1 MRNFFKPNNSD
12 GGQNPSRRNSEQTNL
27 SENIATIRRT
37 GVNTM
42 TARKSIYTI
51 IAAISVALVA
61 TVALVSIGNIGAQ
74 TAVTP
79 AEPAA
84 SRLADVNTP
93 NCGGADEPD
102 CSTGRVYA
110 VSKLSGLTNS
120 SAADE
125 LELSYTE
132 PGSSSTANRTLGYVG
147 DGNSLYATYA
157 SEQGVILADAD
168 NLIVVVEDADAIASR
183 PVGFPLTTLDS
194 TLSGS
199 TSGGQRISILLSPG
213 SYSNDLPILDA
224 DGDGDLRDDVTLFI
238 DGVVGTAN
246 NRFEVGEEFESNN
259 TAAYRIDAVDPG
271 LDGAFATIDITVFA
285 AQAVNTLAVTWE
297 TADMNNRVVVEVDS
311 SQRGA
316 NSSYLSLVETSR
328 GSGRFVGE
336 IQLVDSAVETN
347 QNTYDEYEDA
357 LFMVPAQQASRVT
370 LISGTV
376 SNVATDLRVID
387 GANVAIPLPVDSRSS
402 VTIRYLDKT
411 GEDSDR
417 EQTTTRST
425 TIAIDV
431 DAPEITVDS
440 PAHDSATSSR
450 RPDFRGSVVDAGG
463 SGLDVDSLRLA
474 IDNTY
479 DGDAGQNLA
488 AANAIDFVSA
498 ITNGYFA
505 RPTGLADSAVE
516 NVQGSYSNPRV
527 VIGEEDPTTGLYASD
542 TDYEDG
548 ADAVDFTYTPS
559 NAQRLLT
566 LQGLS
571 EIDQEVDF
579 QLFVYDL
586 AGNVG
591 ISDSDTES
599 DNADG
604 PTADINDNFQPH
616 VVSID
621 GSRPQLVDTD
631 EAQRSAAFSDP
642 ITVYPGTDNSDVRL
656 FDSTQTGLVWDN
668 GDREFRIDSNFIM
681 VVFND
686 RVVGATPS
694 DFDVDFSTSGVAD
707 PTVLRVVVPVNV
719 TPDDFVDT
727 AIAPTTP
734 PTPHPDAD
742 EIARVLGNSV
752 FIELST
758 SIPPA
763 DQPVVTVTGVDDSA
777 GNSINTDANTEPAND
792 GLGPE
797 VSVSISDG
805 TGVGSDADGTG
816 PGTLTRNAITIE
828 VTSNEEGTP
837 ELEFFQLVP
846 DPSTTDPDDMIP
858 ASRSTRN
865 ARGVSD
871 AGGTFVYEYDF
882 TPVRV
887 DNIVDGDVCVVIT
900 IADDAG
906 NPATRGVSDCASNDA
921 IGFTVDQAGPRLDTN
936 DFQTPAGGIATQ
948 TEYEQRPQVRIPFNE
963 DVQADSVEVR
973 IDGDDV
979 PDSRISS
986 SSSSAFVYQPATDL
1000 DFDTY
1005 RIEVRATDLAGNE
1018 GSFSSFNLVIEERG
1032 DFIVGLSAG
1041 WNLISFP
1048 SDPINP
1054 AVNSVFSNDAVQTV
1068 STFDAANFRNGDM
1081 QANRSA
1087 ATGNFSGSLTSVRAG
1102 LAYWVFADNP
1112 TDLEV
1117 ALLGPS
1123 SASNAARPGL
1133 TVIPTI
1139 PGVNLVGV
1147 VDTSRSNVNTQGDI
1161 VGNPLTRREADDQGN
1176 VSVENVT
1183 IATYL
1188 GGADYSRVYEYDSTR
1203 RQFVLLDDGANI
1215 EIGTGLLVFINADS
1229 SGRTAPIVP

>member
-74 TAVTP
+74 N
-79 AEPAA
+79 AA
-84 SRLADVNTP
+84 SRLADIPTP
-93 NCGGADEPD
+93 SCGGAGEAD
-102 CSTGRVYA
+102 CSTGRIYA
-110 VSKLSGLTNS
+110 ASRLAGLTNS
-120 SAADE
+120 SGADE
-125 LELSYTE
+125 LDLDYTG
-132 PGSSSTANRTLGYVG
+132 PSGVVDLTLDYVG

-157 SEQGVILADAD
+157 NEENVILDDAD
-168 NLIVVVEDADAIASR
+168 TLIVVVEDADAIAAR
-183 PVGFPLTTLDS
+183 TVGFDLA
-194 TLSGS
+194 TLSGL
-199 TSGGQRISILLSPG
+199 SGNIAAAQRVSILLSPG
-213 SYSNDLPILDA
+213 TYSDDLPILDA
-224 DGDGDLRDDVTLFI
+224 DGDGDLRDDVILFL
-238 DGVVGTAN
+238 DADSDNV
-246 NRFEVGEEFESNN
+246 FDDGEEFEANN
-259 TAAYRIDAVDPG
+259 TAAYRIDSVDPG
-271 LDGAFATIDITVFA
+271 LNGAFATIDITVFA
-285 AQAVNTLAVTWE
+285 MEAVADLAVTWE
-297 TADMNNRVVVEVDS
+297 TADMDNRVVVEVDS

-316 NSSYLSLVETSR
+316 GSTFLSIAETSR

-336 IQLVDSAVETN
+336 IQLVDSADETN
-347 QNTYDEYEDA
+347 QTNYDVYEDA
-357 LFMVPAQQASRVT
+357 TSSAALSIDTVNITVTAASGATSTVRVVD
-370 LISGTV
+370 GTQEV
-376 SNVATDLRVID
+376 V
-387 GANVAIPLPVDSRSS
+387 PLPVDSRSS
-402 VTIRYLDKT
+402 VTFRYLDKT
-411 GEDSDR
+411 GEDNSGRD
-417 EQTTTRST
+417 QTTTRST
-425 TIAIDV
+425 TVAIDA
-431 DAPEITVDS
+431 DAPEITVDL
-440 PAHDSATSSR
+440 PVNESATSSR
-450 RPDFRGSVVDAGG
+450 RPTFEGSVADAGG
-463 SGLDVDSLRLA
+463 SGLDVESLRLA

-479 DGDAGQNLA
+479 NDIATANVDEA
-488 AANAIDFVSA
+488 AANAVDIAGA
-498 ITNGYFA
+498 ISNLGYFTRNSGYDVA
-505 RPTGLADSAVE
+505 AVDNTAGSA
-516 NVQGSYSNPRV
+516 SDPRV
-527 VIGEEDPTTGLYASD
+527 LVGSDDPTSGLYAAD

-548 ADAVDFTYTPS
+548 ADAVDFSYTPS

-566 LQGLS
+566 DEELS
-571 EIDQEVDF
+571 SIDQQVDF
-579 QLFVYDL
+579 QLFVYDV

-591 ISDSDTES
+591 ISDSDP
-599 DNADG
+599 DDDG
-604 PTADINDNFQPH
+604 AAMSGIEDDFQPH
-616 VVSID
+616 VFSID
-621 GSRPQLVDTD
+621 GSRPILVDTD
-631 EAQRSAAFSDP
+631 SGQRGAAFP

-686 RVVGATPS
+686 RVVGAAPG
-694 DFDVDFSTSGVAD
+694 DFDVDFSTAGVAD
-707 PTVLRVVVPVNV
+707 PTILRVVVPVNV
-719 TPDDFVDT
+719 TPDDFVDPAST
-727 AIAPTTP
+727 TTP
-734 PTPHPDAD
+734 PALHADAA

-828 VTSNEEGTP
+828 VTSNEAGVP
-837 ELEFFQLVP
+837 RLEFFQLVP
-846 DPSTTDPDDMIP
+846 DTSTPNDPDDVIP
-858 ASRSTRN
+858 ASRSTRD
-865 ARGVSD
+865 AREISD
-871 AGGTFVYEYDF
+871 ANGIFRYEYDF

-887 DNIVDGDVCVVIT
+887 DNIVDGDVCVVVSV
-900 IADDAG
+900 ADDAG
-906 NPATRGVSDCASNDA
+906 NPATRGVNDCANNDA
-921 IGFTVDQAGPRLDTN
+921 IGFTVDTDGPDLDTA

-948 TEYEQRPQVRIPFNE
+948 TEYEQRPQVRIPFDE

-979 PDSRISS
+979 PASRISS
-986 SSSSAFVYQPATDL
+986 SSASSFVYQPSTDL

-1018 GSFSSFNLVIEERG
+1018 GSFDAFNLVIEERG

-1147 VDTSRSNVNTQGDI
+1147 VDTSRSNANTQGDI
-1161 VGNPLTRREADDQGN
+1161 VGNPLTRRAADAAGAVTD
-1176 VSVENVT
+1176 ENVT

-1188 GGADYSRVYEYDSTR
+1188 GETDYSRVYSYDSTR
-1203 RQFVLLDDGANI
+1203 RQFVLLNDGADI

>member
-1 MRNFFKPNNSD
+1 
-12 GGQNPSRRNSEQTNL
+12 
-27 SENIATIRRT
+27 
-37 GVNTM
+37 M

-74 TAVTP
+74 N
-79 AEPAA
+79 AA
-84 SRLADVNTP
+84 TRLADIPTP
-93 NCGGADEPD
+93 ECGGMDEAD
-102 CSTGRVYA
+102 CSAGRVYA
-110 VSKLSGLTNS
+110 VSRLSGLTNS

-125 LELSYTE
+125 LDLDYTG
-132 PGSSSTANRTLGYVG
+132 PSSPTAVDLTLDYVG

-157 SEQGVILADAD
+157 NEANVIRSNADT
-168 NLIVVVEDADAIASR
+168 LIVVVEDADAIASR
-183 PVGFPLTTLDS
+183 PVGFPLTTLRS
-194 TLSGS
+194 GLTGS
-199 TSGGQRISILLSPG
+199 TTEGQRISILLSPG
-213 SYSNDLPILDA
+213 TYSNDLPILDA
-224 DGDGDLRDDVTLFI
+224 DGDGDLRDDVVLFV
-238 DGVVGTAN
+238 DGQGAGTAN
-246 NRFEVGEEFESNN
+246 NEFEEGEEEFVSNN
-259 TAAYRIDAVDPG
+259 TAAYRIDQVDPG
-271 LDGAFATIDITVFA
+271 LNGAFATIDITVFA
-285 AQAVNTLAVTWE
+285 VQAVNTLAVTWE
-297 TADMNNRVVVEVDS
+297 TADMDNRVVVEVDS

-316 NSSYLSLVETSR
+316 GSTFLSLPETSR

-336 IQLVDSAVETN
+336 IQLVDSAVEAN
-347 QNTYDEYEDA
+347 QTTYDLYEDA
-357 LFMVPAQQASRVT
+357 DASLDVT
-370 LISGTV
+370 NIALPMTGTV
-376 SNVATDLRVID
+376 RVVD
-387 GANVAIPLPVDSRSS
+387 GSQEVVPLPVDSRSS

-411 GEDSDR
+411 GEDNDR
-417 EQTTTRST
+417 DQTTTRST
-425 TIAIDV
+425 TVAIDA
-431 DAPEITVDS
+431 DAPDITVDS
-440 PAHDSATSSR
+440 PVNDSATSSR
-450 RPDFRGSVVDAGG
+450 RPTFEGSVTDAGG

-479 DGDAGQNLA
+479 DGDPGQNLA
-488 AANAIDFVSA
+488 ADNAIDLVSA
-498 ITNGYFA
+498 ITNGYFD
-505 RPTGLADSAVE
+505 RPTDVADSAVE
-516 NVQGSYSNPRV
+516 NTQANYSDPRV
-527 VIGEEDPTTGLYASD
+527 VIGEEDPTTGLYAAD

-548 ADAVDFTYTPS
+548 VDTVDFDYTPS

-566 LQGLS
+566 IQELS
-571 EIDQEVDF
+571 SIDQEVDF
-579 QLFVYDL
+579 QLFVYDI

-591 ISDSDTES
+591 ISDSDPE
-599 DNADG
+599 DDGADG
-604 PTADINDNFQPH
+604 SGIEDDFQPH

-621 GSRPQLVDTD
+621 GSRPQLADTD
-631 EAQRSAAFSDP
+631 EGQRGAAFP

-686 RVVGATPS
+686 RVVGATPN
-694 DFDVDFSTSGVAD
+694 DFDVDFSTAGVAD
-707 PTVLRVVVPVNV
+707 PSILRVVVPTNV
-719 TPDDFVDT
+719 SNDDFIESTSTDAQGVV
-727 AIAPTTP
+727 TTVY
-734 PTPHPDAD
+734 HPDVD
-742 EIARVLGNSV
+742 DIVRVLGNSV
-752 FIELST
+752 FIELGT

-792 GLGPE
+792 GLGPN

-828 VTSNEEGTP
+828 VTSNEAGVP
-837 ELEFFQLVP
+837 RLEFFQLVP
-846 DPSTTDPDDMIP
+846 DPSTPDPDDVIP
-858 ASRSTRN
+858 ASRSTRD
-865 ARGVSD
+865 AREISD
-871 AGGTFVYEYDF
+871 AGGTFEYEYDF
-882 TPVRV
+882 TPARV
-887 DNIVDGDVCVVIT
+887 DNISDGDVCVVISV
-900 IADDAG
+900 ADDAG
-906 NPATRGVSDCASNDA
+906 NPATRGVEDCASNDA
-921 IGFTVDQAGPRLDTN
+921 IVFTVDTDGPDLDTA

-948 TEYEQRPQVRIPFNE
+948 TEYEQRPQVRIPFDE
-963 DVQADSVEVR
+963 DVQADTVEVR

-979 PDSRISS
+979 PSSRISS
-986 SSSSAFVYQPATDL
+986 SSASAFVYQPATDL

-1018 GSFSSFNLVIEERG
+1018 GSFDAFNLVIEERG

-1147 VDTSRSNVNTQGDI
+1147 VDTSRSNANTQGDI
-1161 VGNPLTRREADDQGN
+1161 VGNPLTRRAADEMGVVTDQ
-1176 VSVENVT
+1176 NVT

-1188 GGADYSRVYEYDSTR
+1188 GETDYSRVYEYDSTR
-1203 RQFVLLDDGANI
+1203 RQFVLLNDGADI

>member
-51 IAAISVALVA
+51 IAAISVALIA

-74 TAVTP
+74 N
-79 AEPAA
+79 AA
-84 SRLADVNTP
+84 SRLADIPTP
-93 NCGGADEPD
+93 SCGGADEAD
-102 CSTGRVYA
+102 CSTGRIYA
-110 VSKLSGLTNS
+110 VSRLSGLTNS

-125 LELSYTE
+125 LELEYTNG
-132 PGSSSTANRTLGYVG
+132 PSANVDLTLDYVG

-157 SEQGVILADAD
+157 NEANVIRANA
-168 NLIVVVEDADAIASR
+168 NALIVVVEDADAIASR
-183 PVGFPLTTLDS
+183 EVQFTPSPAIAPVGATGLLVTVNPATH
-194 TLSGS
+194 
-199 TSGGQRISILLSPG
+199 GGE
-213 SYSNDLPILDA
+213 LPILDA
-224 DGDGDLRDDVTLFI
+224 DGDGTLVDDVVLYY
-238 DGVVGTAN
+238 DRNGNG
-246 NRFEVGEEFESNN
+246 RFDASDAMTVAADREEFESVAGTLAYQVNSVSPGGPSAFASISITAFAAHSGSDPLLLSWN
-259 TAAYRIDAVDPG
+259 TASTG
-271 LDGAFATIDITVFA
+271 
-285 AQAVNTLAVTWE
+285 
-297 TADMNNRVVVEVDS
+297 NRVVVEVDS

-316 NSSYLSLVETSR
+316 SSTFLSIAETSR

-336 IQLVDSAVETN
+336 IQLLDSAVEANQTN
-347 QNTYDEYEDA
+347 YDLYEVADVSLHTVDITVTA
-357 LFMVPAQQASRVT
+357 ASGATSTVRVVD
-370 LISGTV
+370 GTQ
-376 SNVATDLRVID
+376 RV
-387 GANVAIPLPVDSRSS
+387 VPLPVDSRSS

-411 GEDSDR
+411 GEDTSGRD
-417 EQTTTRST
+417 QTTTRST
-425 TIAIDV
+425 TVAIDA

-440 PAHDSATSSR
+440 PENDSATSSR
-450 RPDFRGSVVDAGG
+450 RPTFEGSVADAGG
-463 SGLDVDSLRLA
+463 SGLDVESLRLA

-479 DGDAGQNLA
+479 NNIATADVDEA
-488 AANAIDFVSA
+488 ALPAIDIAGAISNAGVFTRPSDYDVAATDNNAAVNVS
-498 ITNGYFA
+498 
-505 RPTGLADSAVE
+505 D
-516 NVQGSYSNPRV
+516 PRV
-527 VIGEEDPTTGLYASD
+527 LTGQEDPTNGLYAAD

-548 ADAVDFTYTPS
+548 ADAVEFSYTPS

-566 LQGLS
+566 EQELS
-571 EIDQEVDF
+571 SIDQQVDF
-579 QLFVYDL
+579 QLFVYDI

-591 ISDSDTES
+591 ISDSDPDDEGAMGI
-599 DNADG
+599 AD
-604 PTADINDNFQPH
+604 DFQPH
-616 VVSID
+616 VVNID

-631 EAQRSAAFSDP
+631 SGQRGAAFP
-642 ITVYPGTDNSDVRL
+642 VKVYPDSDVRL

-668 GDREFRIDSNFIM
+668 SDREFRIDSNFIM

-694 DFDVDFSTSGVAD
+694 DFDVDFSTAGVAD
-707 PTVLRVVVPVNV
+707 PTILRVVTPVNV
-719 TPDDFVDT
+719 TPDDFVADS
-727 AIAPTTP
+727 TTDP
-734 PTPHPDAD
+734 VTLHADAA
-742 EIARVLGNSV
+742 EIARVLGNSL

-792 GLGPE
+792 GLGPD

-805 TGVGSDADGTG
+805 TGTGSDADGTG
-816 PGTLTRNAITIE
+816 PGTLTRNAIIIG
-828 VTSNEEGTP
+828 VTSNEAGVP
-837 ELEFFQLVP
+837 QLEFFQLDSNGDAV
-846 DPSTTDPDDMIP
+846 
-858 ASRSTRN
+858 SRDTRD
-865 ARGVSD
+865 AREISD
-871 AGGTFVYEYDF
+871 ANGVFRYEYDF
-882 TPVRV
+882 TPARV
-887 DNIVDGDVCVVIT
+887 SNIVDGDVCVVVSV
-900 IADDAG
+900 ADDAS
-906 NPATRGVSDCASNDA
+906 NPATRGVEDCASNDA
-921 IGFTVDQAGPRLDTN
+921 IGFTVDTAGPDLETA
-936 DFQTPAGGIATQ
+936 DFQMVNNIATQ
-948 TEYEQRPQVRIPFNE
+948 TEYEQRPQVRIPFDE

-979 PDSRISS
+979 PSSRISS
-986 SSSSAFVYQPATDL
+986 SSASAFVYQPATDL

-1018 GSFSSFNLVIEERG
+1018 GSFDTFNLVIEERG

-1054 AVNSVFSNDAVQTV
+1054 AVNSVFSNDTVQTV

-1102 LAYWVFADNP
+1102 LAYWVFAENP

-1123 SASNAARPGL
+1123 SASNTARPGL

-1139 PGVNLVGV
+1139 PGVNYVGV
-1147 VDTSRSNVNTQGDI
+1147 VDTSRSNANTQGDI
-1161 VGNPLTRREADDQGN
+1161 VGTTLTRRELVTTTN
-1176 VSVENVT
+1176 SMTSVETTAAADVDVDLDS
-1183 IATYL
+1183 YL
-1188 GGADYSRVYEYDSTR
+1188 EGVEWSRAYMYDSSR
-1203 RQFVLLDDGANI
+1203 RQFVLLGGSD
-1215 EIGTGLLVFINADS
+1215 EVQIGIGLLVLVEADS

>member
-1 MRNFFKPNNSD
+1 
-12 GGQNPSRRNSEQTNL
+12 
-27 SENIATIRRT
+27 
-37 GVNTM
+37 M

-74 TAVTP
+74 S
-79 AEPAA
+79 AA
-84 SRLADVNTP
+84 SRLADIPTP
-93 NCGGADEPD
+93 SCGGADEAD

-110 VSKLSGLTNS
+110 VSRLSGLTNS

-125 LELSYTE
+125 LELEYTNG
-132 PGSSSTANRTLGYVG
+132 PSTNVDLTLDYVG

-157 SEQGVILADAD
+157 NEENVVRANADA
-168 NLIVVVEDADAIASR
+168 LIVVVEDADAIASR
-183 PVGFPLTTLDS
+183 PVGYGLETVSGLVAGSMTTRN
-194 TLSGS
+194 
-199 TSGGQRISILLSPG
+199 QRVSILLSPG
-213 SYSNDLPILDA
+213 GPSDTPRGYTADLPILDA
-224 DGDGDLRDDVTLFI
+224 DGDGDLRDDVILFV
-238 DGVVGTAN
+238 DADNDNV
-246 NRFEVGEEFESNN
+246 FDEGEEFEANN
-259 TAAYRIDAVDPG
+259 TAAFRIDQVDPG
-271 LDGAFATIDITVFA
+271 LNGAFATIDLTIFGVDMVSDLALTW
-285 AQAVNTLAVTWE
+285 NTAS
-297 TADMNNRVVVEVDS
+297 MNNRVVVEVDS

-316 NSSYLSLVETSR
+316 GSTFLSIAETSR

-336 IQLVDSAVETN
+336 IQLVDSTVETN
-347 QNTYDEYEDA
+347 QTNYDVYEDA
-357 LFMVPAQQASRVT
+357 TSSAALSIATTDITVTAANGATSTVRVVDGTQQV
-370 LISGTV
+370 V
-376 SNVATDLRVID
+376 
-387 GANVAIPLPVDSRSS
+387 PLPVDSRSS
-402 VTIRYLDKT
+402 VTFRYLDKT
-411 GEDSDR
+411 GEDSSGRD
-417 EQTTTRST
+417 QTTTRST
-425 TIAIDV
+425 TVAIDA
-431 DAPEITVDS
+431 DAPEITVDL
-440 PAHDSATSSR
+440 PVNDSATSSR
-450 RPDFRGSVVDAGG
+450 RPTFEGSVADAGG
-463 SGLDVDSLRLA
+463 SGLDVESLRLA

-479 DGDAGQNLA
+479 NLITTA
-488 AANAIDFVSA
+488 DVDEANAPAIDIENA
-498 ITNGYFA
+498 ISNDGVFT
-505 RPTGLADSAVE
+505 RPTAYDVAATE
-516 NVQGSYSNPRV
+516 NNASGTVSDPRV
-527 VIGEEDPTTGLYASD
+527 LTGQEDPTNGLYAAD

-548 ADAVDFTYTPS
+548 ADAVDFSYTPS

-566 LQGLS
+566 EQELS
-571 EIDQEVDF
+571 SIDQQVDF
-579 QLFVYDL
+579 QLFVYDV

-591 ISDSDTES
+591 ISDSDP
-599 DNADG
+599 DDDG
-604 PTADINDNFQPH
+604 AAMSGIEDDFQPH
-616 VVSID
+616 VFSID

-631 EAQRSAAFSDP
+631 SGQRGAAFP
-642 ITVYPGTDNSDVRL
+642 VTVYPMTDNSDVRL

-694 DFDVDFSTSGVAD
+694 DFDVDFSTAGVAD
-707 PTVLRVVVPVNV
+707 PTILRVVVPVNV

-727 AIAPTTP
+727 TIAPTTP
-734 PTPHPDAD
+734 PTPHPDAA

-828 VTSNEEGTP
+828 VTSNEAGVP
-837 ELEFFQLVP
+837 QLEFFQLVP
-846 DPSTTDPDDMIP
+846 DTSTPNDPDDVIP
-858 ASRSTRN
+858 ASRSTRD
-865 ARGVSD
+865 AREISD
-871 AGGTFVYEYDF
+871 ANGIFRYEYDF

-887 DNIVDGDVCVVIT
+887 DNIVDGDVCVVVSV
-900 IADDAG
+900 ADDAG
-906 NPATRGVSDCASNDA
+906 NPATRGVNDCANNDA
-921 IGFTVDQAGPRLDTN
+921 IGFTVDTDGPDLDTA

-948 TEYEQRPQVRIPFNE
+948 TEYEQRPQVRIPFDE

-979 PDSRISS
+979 PSSRISS
-986 SSSSAFVYQPATDL
+986 SSASAFVYQPATDL

-1018 GSFSSFNLVIEERG
+1018 GSFDAFNLVIEERG

-1112 TDLEV
+1112 ADLEV

-1147 VDTSRSNVNTQGDI
+1147 VDTSRSNANTQGDI
-1161 VGNPLTRREADDQGN
+1161 VGNPLTRRAADAAGVVTD
-1176 VSVENVT
+1176 ENVT

-1188 GGADYSRVYEYDSTR
+1188 GETDYSRVYSYDSTR
-1203 RQFVLLDDGANI
+1203 RQFVLLNDGADI

>member
-12 GGQNPSRRNSEQTNL
+12 GGQNPSRRNSTQTNL

-74 TAVTP
+74 S
-79 AEPAA
+79 AA
-84 SRLADVNTP
+84 TRLADIPTP
-93 NCGGADEPD
+93 NCGGANEAD
-102 CSTGRVYA
+102 CSTGRIYA
-110 VSKLSGLTNS
+110 VSRLAGLTNS
-120 SAADE
+120 SGADE
-125 LELSYTE
+125 LDLDYTG
-132 PGSSSTANRTLGYVG
+132 PSGVVDLTLDYVG
-147 DGNSLYATYA
+147 DGSSLYATYA
-157 SEQGVILADAD
+157 NDANVILDDAD
-168 NLIVVVEDADAIASR
+168 TLIVVVEDADAIAAR
-183 PVGFPLTTLDS
+183 TVGFPLTTVG
-194 TLSGS
+194 SGL
-199 TSGGQRISILLSPG
+199 TNLTAGQRVSILLSPG
-213 SYSNDLPILDA
+213 TYSNDLPILDA
-224 DGDGDLRDDVTLFI
+224 DGDGDLRDDVVVFI
-238 DGVVGTAN
+238 DGAVGTADN
-246 NRFEVGEEFESNN
+246 MFQEGEEWESNN
-259 TAAYRIDAVDPG
+259 TAAYRVDAVDPG
-271 LDGAFATIDITVFA
+271 LNGTFATIDLTIFA
-285 AQAVNTLAVTWE
+285 ARAAAGLAVTWE
-297 TADMNNRVVVEVDS
+297 TADTDNRVVVEVDS

-316 NSSYLSLVETSR
+316 GSTFLSIAETSR

-336 IQLVDSAVETN
+336 IQLVDSAVEAN
-347 QNTYDEYEDA
+347 QTTYDLYEDA
-357 LFMVPAQQASRVT
+357 DVSLNVT
-370 LISGTV
+370 NIALPTTGTV
-376 SNVATDLRVID
+376 RVVD
-387 GANVAIPLPVDSRSS
+387 GSQAVVPLPVDSRSS
-402 VTIRYLDKT
+402 VTFRYLDKT
-411 GEDSDR
+411 GEDNNNRD
-417 EQTTTRST
+417 QTTTRST
-425 TIAIDV
+425 TVAIDA

-440 PAHDSATSSR
+440 PVNDSATSSR
-450 RPDFRGSVVDAGG
+450 RPTFEGSVADAGG
-463 SGLDVDSLRLA
+463 SGLDVESLRLA

-479 DGDAGQNLA
+479 NDIATANVDE
-488 AANAIDFVSA
+488 ANAPAIDIAGA
-498 ITNGYFA
+498 ISNLGYFTRNSDYDVA
-505 RPTGLADSAVE
+505 AVDNTSGSA
-516 NVQGSYSNPRV
+516 SDPRV
-527 VIGEEDPTTGLYASD
+527 LVGSDDPTSGLYAAD
-542 TDYEDG
+542 TGYEDG
-548 ADAVDFTYTPS
+548 ADAVDFEYTPS

-566 LQGLS
+566 DEELS
-571 EIDQEVDF
+571 SIDQQVDF
-579 QLFVYDL
+579 QLFVYDV

-591 ISDSDTES
+591 FSDSDPEDEGAT
-599 DNADG
+599 G
-604 PTADINDNFQPH
+604 VGIQDNFQPH
-616 VVSID
+616 VFSID
-621 GSRPQLVDTD
+621 GSRPILADTD
-631 EAQRSAAFSDP
+631 EGQRGAAFP
-642 ITVYPGTDNSDVRL
+642 ITVYPMTDNSDVRL

-668 GDREFRIDSNFIM
+668 GDREFQIDSNFIM

-694 DFDVDFSTSGVAD
+694 DFDVDFSTAGVAD
-707 PTVLRVVVPVNV
+707 PTILRVVVPTNV
-719 TPDDFVDT
+719 SNDDFIRSTSTDAQGVV
-727 AIAPTTP
+727 TTVY
-734 PTPHPDAD
+734 HPDVD
-742 EIARVLGNSV
+742 EIVRILGNSL

-758 SIPPA
+758 PIPPA
-763 DQPVVTVTGVDDSA
+763 DQPVVTVTGVSDSA

-828 VTSNEEGTP
+828 VTSNEAGVP
-837 ELEFFQLVP
+837 QLEFIQLDSNG
-846 DPSTTDPDDMIP
+846 DPV
-858 ASRSTRN
+858 SRDTKD
-865 ARGVSD
+865 AREISD
-871 AGGTFVYEYDF
+871 ANGIFRYEYDF

-887 DNIVDGDVCVVIT
+887 NNIVDGDVCLVVST
-900 IADDAG
+900 ADDAG
-906 NPATRGVSDCASNDA
+906 NPATRGVEDCASNDA
-921 IGFTVDQAGPRLDTN
+921 IGFTVDTDGPDLDTN

-948 TEYEQRPQVRIPFNE
+948 TEYEQRPQVRIPFDE

-979 PDSRISS
+979 PASRISS
-986 SSSSAFVYQPATDL
+986 SSASAFVYQPAADL

-1018 GSFSSFNLVIEERG
+1018 GSFDAFNLVIEERG
-1032 DFIVGLSAG
+1032 DFVVGLSAG

-1147 VDTSRSNVNTQGDI
+1147 VDTSRSNANTQGDI
-1161 VGNPLTRREADDQGN
+1161 VGNPLTRRAADATGAVTD
-1176 VSVENVT
+1176 ENVT

-1188 GGADYSRVYEYDSTR
+1188 GETDYSRVYSYDSTR
-1203 RQFVLLDDGANI
+1203 RQFVLLNDGANI

-1229 SGRTAPIVP
+1229 SGRTSPIVP

>member
-1 MRNFFKPNNSD
+1 
-12 GGQNPSRRNSEQTNL
+12 
-27 SENIATIRRT
+27 
-37 GVNTM
+37 M

-74 TAVTP
+74 S
-79 AEPAA
+79 AA
-84 SRLADVNTP
+84 SRLADIPTP
-93 NCGGADEPD
+93 SCGGADEAD
-102 CSTGRVYA
+102 CSTGRIYA
-110 VSKLSGLTNS
+110 VSRLSGLTNS
-120 SAADE
+120 SGADE
-125 LELSYTE
+125 LDLDYAG
-132 PGSSSTANRTLGYVG
+132 PGGVVDLTLDYVG

-157 SEQGVILADAD
+157 NDANVILDDADA
-168 NLIVVVEDADAIASR
+168 LIVVVEDADAIASR
-183 PVGFPLTTLDS
+183 VVRYNLTDS
-194 TLSGS
+194 TGGVTVLAAGFVPAVGAS
-199 TSGGQRISILLSPG
+199 TRVILDPAAG
-213 SYSNDLPILDA
+213 AFGNDLPILDA
-224 DGDGDLRDDVTLFI
+224 DGDGSLVDDVVLYYDRNGNGQFDPSVLVATTGGPAVTPVA
-238 DGVVGTAN
+238 D
-246 NRFEVGEEFESNN
+246 REEFTASG
-259 TAAYRIDAVDPG
+259 TAAYSIDAVSAG
-271 LDGAFATIDITVFA
+271 INGAFASISLTTYA
-285 AQAVNTLAVTWE
+285 APSGAVPLSLSWS
-297 TADMNNRVVVEVDS
+297 TADIGNRVVVEVDS

-316 NSSYLSLVETSR
+316 GSTFLSIAETSR

-336 IQLVDSAVETN
+336 IQLVDSAVEVNQTN
-347 QNTYDEYEDA
+347 YDQYEDA
-357 LFMVPAQQASRVT
+357 VSSTALPIDTIDIIVTAANGATSTVRVVD
-370 LISGTV
+370 GTQEV
-376 SNVATDLRVID
+376 V
-387 GANVAIPLPVDSRSS
+387 PLPVDSRSS

-411 GEDSDR
+411 GEDNSGRD
-417 EQTTTRST
+417 QTTTRST
-425 TIAIDV
+425 TVAIDA
-431 DAPEITVDS
+431 DAPEITVDL
-440 PAHDSATSSR
+440 PVNESATSSR
-450 RPDFRGSVVDAGG
+450 RPTFEGSVADAGG
-463 SGLDVDSLRLA
+463 SGLDVESLRLA

-479 DGDAGQNLA
+479 DDITTANVDEA
-488 AANAIDFVSA
+488 ALPAIDIAGAISNDGVFTRPSGYDVAAVDNTSGSA
-498 ITNGYFA
+498 S
-505 RPTGLADSAVE
+505 D
-516 NVQGSYSNPRV
+516 PRV
-527 VIGEEDPTTGLYASD
+527 LIGEENPTSGLYAAD
-542 TDYEDG
+542 TDYEPG
-548 ADAVDFTYTPS
+548 ADAVDFEYTPS

-566 LQGLS
+566 DEELS
-571 EIDQEVDF
+571 SIDQQVDF
-579 QLFVYDL
+579 QLFVYDI

-591 ISDSDTES
+591 ISDSDPEDEGAAMS
-599 DNADG
+599 GIEDD
-604 PTADINDNFQPH
+604 FQAH
-616 VVSID
+616 VFSID

-631 EAQRSAAFSDP
+631 EAQRGPAFSDP
-642 ITVYPGTDNSDVRL
+642 ITVYPMTDNSDVRL

-668 GDREFRIDSNFIM
+668 GDREYRIDSNFIM

-694 DFDVDFSTSGVAD
+694 DFDVDFSTAGVAD
-707 PTVLRVVVPVNV
+707 PTILRVVVPVNV

-727 AIAPTTP
+727 TSAADPQP
-734 PTPHPDAD
+734 LHPDAA
-742 EIARVLGNSV
+742 EIARVLGNSI

-792 GLGPE
+792 GLGPD

-805 TGVGSDADGTG
+805 TGIGSDADGTG

-828 VTSNEEGTP
+828 VTSNEAGVP
-837 ELEFFQLVP
+837 QLEFFQLDSNG
-846 DPSTTDPDDMIP
+846 DPV
-858 ASRSTRN
+858 SRDTRD
-865 ARGVSD
+865 AREISD
-871 AGGTFVYEYDF
+871 ANGIFRYEYDF
-882 TPVRV
+882 TPARV
-887 DNIVDGDVCVVIT
+887 SNIVDGDVCVVVSV
-900 IADDAG
+900 ADDAG
-906 NPATRGVSDCASNDA
+906 NPATRGVSDCASSDA
-921 IGFTVDQAGPRLDTN
+921 IGFTVDTDGPDLDTN

-948 TEYEQRPQVRIPFNE
+948 TEYEQRPQVRIPFDE

-979 PDSRISS
+979 PASRISS
-986 SSSSAFVYQPATDL
+986 SSSSAFVFQPAADL

-1018 GSFSSFNLVIEERG
+1018 GSFDAFNLVIEERG

-1112 TDLEV
+1112 ADLEV

-1147 VDTSRSNVNTQGDI
+1147 VDTSRSNANTQGDI
-1161 VGNPLTRREADDQGN
+1161 VGNPLTRRAADAMGVVTD
-1176 VSVENVT
+1176 ENVT

-1188 GGADYSRVYEYDSTR
+1188 GETDYSRVYSYDSTR
-1203 RQFVLLDDGANI
+1203 RQFVLLNDGAPI

>member
-1 MRNFFKPNNSD
+1 
-12 GGQNPSRRNSEQTNL
+12 
-27 SENIATIRRT
+27 
-37 GVNTM
+37 M

-74 TAVTP
+74 S
-79 AEPAA
+79 AA
-84 SRLADVNTP
+84 SRLADIPTP
-93 NCGGADEPD
+93 SCGGADEAD
-102 CSTGRVYA
+102 CSTGRIYA
-110 VSKLSGLTNS
+110 VSRLSGLTNS

-125 LELSYTE
+125 LELEYTNG
-132 PGSSSTANRTLGYVG
+132 PSTNVDLTLDYVG
-147 DGNSLYATYA
+147 DGSSLYATYA
-157 SEQGVILADAD
+157 NEANVIRSNADT
-168 NLIVVVEDADAIASR
+168 LIVVVEDADAIASR
-183 PVGFPLTTLDS
+183 VVRYNLTSTAGGATALVPTFTPGVGASTRVILDPAA
-194 TLSGS
+194 GAF
-199 TSGGQRISILLSPG
+199 GD
-213 SYSNDLPILDA
+213 DLPILDA
-224 DGDGDLRDDVTLFI
+224 DGDGSLLDDVVLYYDRNGNGQFDPSVLVATTGGPAVTPVA
-238 DGVVGTAN
+238 D
-246 NRFEVGEEFESNN
+246 REEFTASG
-259 TAAYRIDAVDPG
+259 TAAYSIDAVSAG
-271 LDGAFATIDITVFA
+271 INGAFASISLTTYA
-285 AQAVNTLAVTWE
+285 APSGSVPLSLSWS
-297 TADMNNRVVVEVDS
+297 TASLGNRVVVEVDS

-316 NSSYLSLVETSR
+316 GSTFLSIAETSR

-336 IQLVDSAVETN
+336 IQLVDSADETN
-347 QNTYDEYEDA
+347 QTTYDLYEDA
-357 LFMVPAQQASRVT
+357 DTSLNTT
-370 LISGTV
+370 LVALPMTGTV
-376 SNVATDLRVID
+376 RVVD
-387 GANVAIPLPVDSRSS
+387 GTQEVVPLPVDSRSS
-402 VTIRYLDKT
+402 VTFRYLDKT
-411 GEDSDR
+411 GEDSSGRD
-417 EQTTTRST
+417 QTTTRST
-425 TIAIDV
+425 TVAIDA

-440 PAHDSATSSR
+440 PVNDSATSSR
-450 RPDFRGSVVDAGG
+450 RPTFEGSVADAGG
-463 SGLDVDSLRLA
+463 SGLDVESLRLA

-479 DGDAGQNLA
+479 NDIATANVDEA
-488 AANAIDFVSA
+488 AAPAIDIANSINNEGVF
-498 ITNGYFA
+498 T
-505 RPTGLADSAVE
+505 RDSAYDNAATE
-516 NVQGSYSNPRV
+516 NNASGTVSDPRV
-527 VIGEEDPTTGLYASD
+527 LTGQEDPTNGLYAAD
-542 TDYEDG
+542 TDYENG

-566 LQGLS
+566 ERELS
-571 EIDQEVDF
+571 SIDQQVDF
-579 QLFVYDL
+579 QLFVYDV

-591 ISDSDTES
+591 ISDSDPE
-599 DNADG
+599 DNGAAMSGIED
-604 PTADINDNFQPH
+604 DFQPH
-616 VVSID
+616 IVNID

-631 EAQRSAAFSDP
+631 EGRRGPAFP
-642 ITVYPGTDNSDVRL
+642 ITVYPMTDNSDVRL

-668 GDREFRIDSNFIM
+668 GDREFQIDSNFIM

-694 DFDVDFSTSGVAD
+694 DFDVDFSTAGVAD
-707 PTVLRVVVPVNV
+707 PTILRVVVPTNV
-719 TPDDFVDT
+719 SNDDFIMSTSTDAQGVV
-727 AIAPTTP
+727 TTVY
-734 PTPHPDAD
+734 HSDVD
-742 EIARVLGNSV
+742 EIVRVLGNSL

-758 SIPPA
+758 PIPPA

-792 GLGPE
+792 GLGAD

-828 VTSNEEGTP
+828 VTSNEAGVP
-837 ELEFFQLVP
+837 QLEFFQLDSNG
-846 DPSTTDPDDMIP
+846 DPV
-858 ASRSTRN
+858 SRDTKD
-865 ARGVSD
+865 AREISD
-871 AGGTFVYEYDF
+871 ANGVFRYEYDF

-887 DNIVDGDVCVVIT
+887 SNIVDGDVCVVVGV
-900 IADDAG
+900 ADDAG

-921 IGFTVDQAGPRLDTN
+921 IGFTVDTDGPDLDTA
-936 DFQTPAGGIATQ
+936 DFQTPAGGLPTQ
-948 TEYEQRPQVRIPFNE
+948 TEYEQRPQVRIPFDE

-973 IDGDDV
+973 IDGEDV
-979 PDSRISS
+979 PSSRVSS
-986 SSSSAFVYQPATDL
+986 SSASAFVYQPATDL

-1018 GSFSSFNLVIEERG
+1018 GSFDAFNLVIEERG

-1147 VDTSRSNVNTQGDI
+1147 VDTSRSNANTQGDI
-1161 VGNPLTRREADDQGN
+1161 VGDPLTRRAADDMGVVTDQ
-1176 VSVENVT
+1176 NVT

-1188 GGADYSRVYEYDSTR
+1188 GETDYSRVYSYDSTR